1 MWLSLGIVGLNKSV
15 VGLEESRVVVWGE
28 VVLED
33 EIDVFLGSFL
43 VWILVLELFKDL
55 DGEVSNSESFLV
67 QTDRKKFSQG
77 VTFCVCQGWWLGELW
92 GFCLC

>member
-67 QTDRKKFSQG
+67 QTD
-77 VTFCVCQGWWLGELW
+77 
-92 GFCLC
+92 